1 MKEIRNPNKNNQKRS
16 EEAQRR
22 IQAALAL
29 LQERQQLPTAI
40 TARATAIRAVSS
52 VSFRTLYKQPEPLAS
67 RPSERIQKRTM
78 QRTSGFHTLRGGGQ
92 YREETTPVDHFDVA
106 CSALRQGF

>member
-1 MKEIRNPNKNNQKRS
+1 MKKIRNPNKNNQKRS

-52 VSFRTLYKQPEPLAS
+52 VSFRTLYKHLSLWHPDHQSGS
-67 RPSERIQKRTM
+67 R
-78 QRTSGFHTLRGGGQ
+78 RGLCN
-92 YREETTPVDHFDVA
+92 E
-106 CSALRQGF
+106 LQGFIP